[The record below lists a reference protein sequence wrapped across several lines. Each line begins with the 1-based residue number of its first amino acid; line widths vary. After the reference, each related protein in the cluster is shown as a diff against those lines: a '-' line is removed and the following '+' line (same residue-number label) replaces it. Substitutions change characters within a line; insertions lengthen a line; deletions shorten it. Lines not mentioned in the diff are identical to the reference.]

1 MSDAAATTPPAE
13 TTAGTPMLKWKQGTK
28 EGVCA
33 VTNAAGLRE
42 ALKAA
47 GASGA

>member
-1 MSDAAATTPPAE
+1 M
-13 TTAGTPMLKWKQGTK
+13 MKWKQGTK

-42 ALKAA
+42 ALKAWRW
-47 GASGA
+47 